1 MKLSSF
7 FTTTLLLSTSL
18 VAFSEETSSSAPKGQ
33 FTADVH
39 QDIGP
44 GHGANATKWA
54 APQPVFSEDLSNAIY
69 KPGTWSWVDGVLTS
83 VDKNGSDIWTK
94 ETYGDFVLNLD
105 FRCHEKTNSGV
116 YLRSSDIVKWLHNT
130 IEVQILQGDEAND
143 KHIVG
148 AIYDCVAPTQQ
159 IEITPGTWHHYLII
173 AKGKTIK
180 VSLDGQEVVNMNLN
194 KWTSAHKNPD
204 GTKNKFNK
212 AYKDMDLKG
221 RIGLQYHTNVIE
233 FKNIVV
239 DKI

>member
-1 MKLSSF
+1 MKLTSL
-7 FTTTLLLSTSL
+7 FTTVIILSSAL
-18 VAFSEETSSSAPKGQ
+18 MAFGQETSSPKGQ
-33 FTADVH
+33 FTKDVH

-44 GHGANATKWA
+44 GNGVDSKKWLP
-54 APQPVFSEDLSNAIY
+54 PQPVFAEDLSNAIY
-69 KPGTWSWVDGVLTS
+69 KPGTWSWINGVLTS
-83 VDKNGSDIWTK
+83 VEKNGGDIWTK
-94 ETYGDFVLNLD
+94 DTYGDFVLNLD

-116 YLRSSDIVKWLHNT
+116 YLRSSDIVHWLHNT
-130 IEVQILQGDEAND
+130 IEVQILQEDDSND

-148 AIYDCVAPTQQ
+148 AIYDCLAPSHQ
-159 IEITPGTWHHYLII
+159 IEIAPYTWHHYLII

-180 VSLDGQEVVNMNLN
+180 VSLDGEEIINMNLN

-221 RIGLQYHTNVIE
+221 HIGLQFHTHVVE